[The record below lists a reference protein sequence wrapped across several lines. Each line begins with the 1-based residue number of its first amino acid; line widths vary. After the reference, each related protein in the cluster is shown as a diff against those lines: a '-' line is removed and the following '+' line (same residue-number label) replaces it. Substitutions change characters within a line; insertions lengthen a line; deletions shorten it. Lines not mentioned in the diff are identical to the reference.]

1 MTESELRHLLVS
13 RGVISGTAEL
23 TRITESTFRADDPA
37 SGQRLAVKTVRRCA
51 GRGVRGIEEAKR
63 LIGTEL
69 KLVQPVKDLIY
80 VDDDVIALLDWID
93 GRSLKSESR
102 SMLPAF
108 FTDLRSWHESNRG
121 AGAIYSPHASLEY
134 ESVLDFIESE
144 VTHHLNNAG
153 APGLREVC
161 IRQLSGLRRG
171 FTTVLHGDVHPGNI
185 VVERDRFVLLDPE
198 YVHRGVNLLDLD
210 YIEYFATGTATKP
223 WWAITRWARE
233 CVGAYF
239 SGDSFGP
246 VEIGKTMHS
255 VQLLSSL
262 RSITNSLVY
271 KTGNTD
277 EAILRVRRELDAGV

>member
-1 MTESELRHLLVS
+1 M
-13 RGVISGTAEL
+13 
-23 TRITESTFRADDPA
+23 
-37 SGQRLAVKTVRRCA
+37 
-51 GRGVRGIEEAKR
+51 
-63 LIGTEL
+63 
-69 KLVQPVKDLIY
+69 
-80 VDDDVIALLDWID
+80 
-93 GRSLKSESR
+93 
-102 SMLPAF
+102 
-108 FTDLRSWHESNRG
+108 
-121 AGAIYSPHASLEY
+121 
-134 ESVLDFIESE
+134 
-144 VTHHLNNAG
+144 NNAG

-161 IRQLSGLRRG
+161 IRQLSGLQRG